1 MPVIQLPDLMPA
13 AQSAAE
19 ERRMSRLVKV
29 GTPSYQVATVTDAPS
44 AADRSDE
51 EISEPAVAGT
61 SKPDLVERADS
72 QDVSHRLP
80 GTQSAPDLAAVPHG
94 PAWGTLIHG
103 LLDFAM
109 RHPACQAR
117 DIERMARWLSRS
129 DANLQLF
136 LSTAVETVEQF
147 RASDL
152 WQHAQQSSERLTE
165 VPVAILESA
174 ANQPPTILHGIVDLL
189 LKSTSGWEIVDYKTD
204 ALDAETVR
212 ERYEGQVLRY
222 KKVWELVTE
231 SKLGTTTTHP
241 IRQE

>member
-1 MPVIQLPDLMPA
+1 
-13 AQSAAE
+13 
-19 ERRMSRLVKV
+19 
-29 GTPSYQVATVTDAPS
+29 
-44 AADRSDE
+44 
-51 EISEPAVAGT
+51 
-61 SKPDLVERADS
+61 
-72 QDVSHRLP
+72 
-80 GTQSAPDLAAVPHG
+80 
-94 PAWGTLIHG
+94 
-103 LLDFAM
+103 M

-152 WQHAQQSSERLTE
+152 WQPAQQSSERLTE